1 MNTKWLNLEERK
13 QKPKIPLDEE
23 RLVKIPSC
31 YYVATSADGLIADIN
46 GDMEWL
52 KPYFNMD
59 YGFNA
64 FLDSIDT
71 VVMGRRTYDRILRTS
86 KKNPYAGKR
95 FVVLSHTRSSGPHA
109 DLFWPGQLRGLML
122 RLEALGSQALWIV
135 GGGSAAG
142 AFLEA
147 GLLGEVRQFIMP
159 LALGAGTPLFGPLR
173 QPAAFRLAESQSLPN
188 GVLQLRY
195 TPAD

>member
-1 MNTKWLNLEERK
+1 MTG
-13 QKPKIPLDEE
+13 
-23 RLVKIPSC
+23 SC
-31 YYVATSADGLIADIN
+31 GHR
-46 GDMEWL
+46 
-52 KPYFNMD
+52 
-59 YGFNA
+59 
-64 FLDSIDT
+64 
-71 VVMGRRTYDRILRTS
+71 RRTPTLENGSLFFRILGHRGRTR
-86 KKNPYAGKR
+86 G
-95 FVVLSHTRSSGPHA
+95 GG
-109 DLFWPGQLRGLML
+109 GQGDRRC